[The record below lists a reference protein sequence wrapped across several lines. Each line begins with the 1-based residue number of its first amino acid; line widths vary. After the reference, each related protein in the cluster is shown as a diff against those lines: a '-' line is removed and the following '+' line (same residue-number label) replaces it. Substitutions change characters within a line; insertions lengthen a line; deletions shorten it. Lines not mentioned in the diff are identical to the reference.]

1 MKSSTKKGKDSSDH
15 HHEACEHS
23 ESSLSDSDRKVLNRL
38 KRIEGQV
45 RGLQRMV
52 EGHRYCP
59 EILVQVSA
67 VQESLRSTAEVMLDG
82 HLRHCVT
89 DAVRSRDPE
98 RTEAVYRELTSL
110 FRKYAK

>member
-1 MKSSTKKGKDSSDH
+1 MKSSAKKGKESSEH

-23 ESSLSDSDRKVLNRL
+23 ESSLGETDRKVLNRL

-52 EGHRYCP
+52 EEHRYCP

-98 RTEAVYRELTSL
+98 RTEAVYQELASL
-110 FRKYAK
+110 FRRYAR